1 MPESNSESFPTIFL
15 SSSALTKLSSSH
27 QIQNIIIAC
36 DAGMGSSAMGASM
49 LSAKVQKA
57 HLSNVH
63 VQNVA
68 LDNIPSDAYLIITS
82 DTLFERVKDLYKRQ

>member
-1 MPESNSESFPTIFL
+1 
-15 SSSALTKLSSSH
+15 
-27 QIQNIIIAC
+27 
-36 DAGMGSSAMGASM
+36 MGSSAMGASM

-68 LDNIPSDAYLIITS
+68 LDNIPSDADLIITS
-82 DTLFERVKDLYKRQ
+82 DTLFERVKDLYKQQSQVPVIQIKNYLDNDEYNQIIKMIQESQ